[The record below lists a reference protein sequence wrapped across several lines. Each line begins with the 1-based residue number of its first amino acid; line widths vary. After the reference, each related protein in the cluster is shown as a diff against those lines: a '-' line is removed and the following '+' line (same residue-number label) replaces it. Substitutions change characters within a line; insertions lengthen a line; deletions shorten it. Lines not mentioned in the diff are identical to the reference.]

1 MAKKLQINSGN
12 PRKSLEGKIVPR
24 VPLRHEAKQT
34 QPFGISK
41 I

>member
-1 MAKKLQINSGN
+1 L
-12 PRKSLEGKIVPR
+12 PHERKAL